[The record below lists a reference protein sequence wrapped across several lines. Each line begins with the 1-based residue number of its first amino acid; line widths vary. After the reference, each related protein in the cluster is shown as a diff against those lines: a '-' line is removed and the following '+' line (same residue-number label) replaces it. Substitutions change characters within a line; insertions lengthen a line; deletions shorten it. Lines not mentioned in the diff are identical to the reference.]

1 MGAHLSGG
9 TMGARRVTMRALPAP
24 TWRVHCGDARDL
36 PLEAWPGDL
45 GGPQEAAEVEPLP
58 LFVETEVNL

>member
-1 MGAHLSGG
+1 
-9 TMGARRVTMRALPAP
+9 MGARRVTMRALPAP